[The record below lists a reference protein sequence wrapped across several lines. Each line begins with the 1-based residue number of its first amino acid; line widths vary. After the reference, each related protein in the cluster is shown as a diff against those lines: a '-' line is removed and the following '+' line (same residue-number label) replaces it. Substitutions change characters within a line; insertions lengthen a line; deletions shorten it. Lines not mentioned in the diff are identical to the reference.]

1 MARRM
6 NLAIALPPPRR
17 SADLRPLALAVR
29 ERILNRVR
37 SFSGLDGSSTYVDS
51 QNATAQF
58 ERIEIIRSV
67 LKGLP
72 NLEREVLRL
81 YYIAGRTMAEIGKD
95 LNLPEDKVRRIKDAA
110 KRRLRRAFEVRDIG
124 RTTDSPRPVSVIS
137 HAIAVFGDERKA
149 SHWLGSPLPV
159 LGGRSP
165 AQALA
170 EDGDVS
176 VVDRILTR
184 IEHNIPS

>member
-1 MARRM
+1 
-6 NLAIALPPPRR
+6 
-17 SADLRPLALAVR
+17 
-29 ERILNRVR
+29 
-37 SFSGLDGSSTYVDS
+37 
-51 QNATAQF
+51 
-58 ERIEIIRSV
+58 V

-81 YYIAGRTMAEIGKD
+81 YYLTEQTTAEIGRA
-95 LNLPEDKVRRIKDAA
+95 LNLPEDKVRRIKDSV
-110 KRRLRRAFEVRDIG
+110 KRRLRRTFEVRDIG
-124 RTTDSPRPVSVIS
+124 STTDSERPVSVIS

-149 SHWLGSPLPV
+149 SHWLCSPLPL

-165 AQALA
+165 AQALV